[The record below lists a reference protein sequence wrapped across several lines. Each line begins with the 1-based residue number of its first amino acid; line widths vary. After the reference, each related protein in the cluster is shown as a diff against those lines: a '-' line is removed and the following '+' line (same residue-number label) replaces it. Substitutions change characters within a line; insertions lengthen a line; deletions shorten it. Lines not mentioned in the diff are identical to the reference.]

1 MVRDNIP
8 SVPELAD
15 FLFGSPLLP
24 HRLGGVVNDGA

>member
-1 MVRDNIP
+1 MARDIVP
-8 SVPELAD
+8 SVPELAG